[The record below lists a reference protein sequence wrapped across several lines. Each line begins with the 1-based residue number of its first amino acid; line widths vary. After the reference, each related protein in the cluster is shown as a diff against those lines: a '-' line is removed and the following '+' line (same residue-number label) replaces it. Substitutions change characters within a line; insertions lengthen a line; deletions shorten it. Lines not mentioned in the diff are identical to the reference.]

1 MVMQAVSSSVI
12 AALGYDADRATLL
25 VRFTSGKL
33 YRYRGV
39 PEVEFDALVSAGSIG
54 SYYNRRIRDAFPYE
68 EVA

>member
-1 MVMQAVSSSVI
+1 MVMQAVTSSVI
-12 AALGYDADRATLL
+12 AALGYDADRSHLL

-54 SYYNRRIRDAFPYE
+54 SYYNRRIRGAFPFE
-68 EVA
+68 EIE